1 VGELVHQRP
10 VALEDEDGFVY
21 DRARVYAAPLPG
33 GTWEAWI
40 EFVAADRSRTL
51 RSGRETT
58 QRHLDGVAYWAT
70 GLEPV
75 YFEGAF
81 ARAERASAVGA
92 EDGGGPSTAAVPRQ
106 ARVEVET
113 LDPEL
118 PLRVMAASTLLPGQ
132 RRRIQ
137 EAGVVV
143 YAGQL
148 RPPSR
153 ETPGR
158 YAFLVEFGTANG
170 AAVLANTLWTH
181 LRGAARVL
189 VDGIEVAAD
198 HATLK
203 AALLDASA

>member
-1 VGELVHQRP
+1 MGELVHQRP
-10 VALEDEDGFVY
+10 VALEDDDGVVY
-21 DRARVYAAPLPG
+21 DRARICAAPLPG

-40 EFVAADRSRTL
+40 EFVSADGSRAL

-58 QRHLDGVAYWAT
+58 QSHLDGVAYWAT

-81 ARAERASAVGA
+81 ERAVRSRAATA
-92 EDGGGPSTAAVPRQ
+92 EDRRAQSTAGGPRQ

-118 PLRVMAASTLLPGQ
+118 PLRVMAANTLVPGQ

-137 EAGVVV
+137 DTGVVV

-181 LRGAARVL
+181 LRGAAQVL
-189 VDGIEVAAD
+189 VDGVEVAAD
-198 HATLK
+198 HAALK
-203 AALLDASA
+203 AALLDASG